1 MRKIYIL
8 IGLCCLIL
16 GCKDVRYP
24 INDNK
29 VEINI
34 YIDKEFSK
42 EDVIEIRRGIEEWNY
57 AMSGAV
63 VLSVVSEEFNMEV
76 STIKEGGWFIL
87 KTDSIRKSREDS
99 LGHYIL
105 GYVNKVGGNYL
116 SIVSDRVQWNLKM
129 IVMHEIGHL
138 LGIKHTER
146 GLMLSEFVWD
156 EFKCI
161 DVVTMKEFGKI
172 YRINLDKLRY
182 C

>member
-1 MRKIYIL
+1 MRKIYIF
-8 IGLCCLIL
+8 IMGICLMM

-24 INDNK
+24 INDNR

-42 EDVIEIRRGIEEWNY
+42 EDVLEIRRGIDEWNY
-57 AMSGAV
+57 AMNGAV

-76 STIKEGGWFIL
+76 SIIKEEGWFIL

-99 LGHYIL
+99 SGHYVL
-105 GYVNKVGGNYL
+105 GYVNKVGGSYL
-116 SIVSDRVQWNLKM
+116 SIVSDRVRWNLKM

-138 LGIKHTER
+138 LGINHTER
-146 GLMLSEFVWD
+146 GLMLSEFVGD

-161 DVVTMKEFGKI
+161 DIVTMKEFGKI
-172 YRINLDKLRY
+172 YKINLDRLRY

>member
-24 INDNK
+24 INENK
-29 VEINI
+29 TEINI
-34 YIDKEFSK
+34 YIDKEFNK
-42 EDVIEIRRGIEEWNY
+42 EEVVEIRRGIEEWNY

-99 LGHYIL
+99 VGHYVL
-105 GYVNKVGGNYL
+105 GYVNKIGGSYL
-116 SIVSDRVQWNLKM
+116 SIVSDRVRYNLKM

-138 LGIKHTER
+138 LGIRHTDS

-161 DVVTMKEFGKI
+161 DKVTMKEFGKI
-172 YRINLDKLRY
+172 YRINLDRLRY